1 VKMKMTED
9 EDDCVKA
16 KGIVV
21 VKVVMA
27 GN

>member
-1 VKMKMTED
+1 MKMTED